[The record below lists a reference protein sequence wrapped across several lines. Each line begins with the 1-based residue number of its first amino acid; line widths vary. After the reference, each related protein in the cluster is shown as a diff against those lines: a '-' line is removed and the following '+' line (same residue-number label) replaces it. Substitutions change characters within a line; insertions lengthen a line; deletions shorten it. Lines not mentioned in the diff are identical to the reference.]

1 MRYATLAL
9 VIFAAL
15 VTGCASGGASR
26 LTETQGAVTTPDGG
40 TLAQTWHDHPATV
53 LVWWSGSCPCVRRY
67 DARVHDIAAR
77 YADRDVAFYYVS
89 SNSDDG
95 PSQIAKANGALPIV
109 RDDGGELA
117 RALGVIST
125 PTVAVVDRAGAVR
138 YLGWLDNEHDVGDP
152 DREPW
157 LEEALDDVL
166 AGGNGTRKTPVW
178 GCTVTRSL
186 AEKKTCHSP
195 APVVVS
201 EEAPKKCGGH

>member
-1 MRYATLAL
+1 MRYAMSL
-9 VIFAAL
+9 FATFAMF

-26 LTETQGAVTTPDGG
+26 LNEAQGELATPDGA
-40 TLAQTWHDHPATV
+40 TLAKVWREHPATV

-67 DARVHDIAAR
+67 DARVKDIAAR

-95 PSQIAKANGALPIV
+95 AASIARAEGALPIV

-125 PTVAVVDRAGAVR
+125 PTAAVVDREGAVR

-152 DREPW
+152 DREAW

-166 AGGNGTRKTPVW
+166 AGGTGMRKTPVW

-186 AEKKTCHSP
+186 ADKKTCHSP